1 MGYELLTKSG
11 HNMFTMLSLLQKAVR
26 RGDYQGAGY
35 ASSECFWKY
44 HHILWKRIL
53 TISAEDCWGVVT
65 KEIVALKYLDDKTGG
80 KDKKYISQAVKILV
94 DNKKSRDAC
103 YYACNF
109 ILGTIKEA
117 TMELDNSFIKQTQD
131 DCNDLADD
139 VFSVVNIGTKNNPYT
154 KNESKEGE
162 LFEVPYLTM
171 GIEWLMALLR
181 KSIRTLD
188 MENAGFA
195 INHIL
200 ENDKY
205 EEIWKVLL
213 VVAINE
219 CDNLPTKEIIALK
232 LADDFVNKGKKFGK
246 RDEIYISKSVMILMY
261 YIDGTHETVC
271 GSDRIKYEKIID
283 RTDDYDDIDECKLPN
298 NEVPEWVYD
307 VHTIRGKKAGKT
319 DWGMNIVEFEA
330 LKPLQKGYFDDGDW
344 SLRYEYKWEHKMCS
358 EEEYKAMLEYKVGR
372 VCNPVEKIADRF

>member
-1 MGYELLTKSG
+1 
-11 HNMFTMLSLLQKAVR
+11 MFTMLSLLQKAVR

-80 KDKKYISQAVKILV
+80 KDKKYISQAVKILCE
-94 DNKKSRDAC
+94 NKKSRDAC

-109 ILGTIKEA
+109 ILGTIKNA
-117 TMELDNSFIKQTQD
+117 TIELDDSFVRKTQD
-131 DCNDLADD
+131 ECECLADD
-139 VFSVVNIGTKNNPYT
+139 VFDVVNIGTKNKPYIKT
-154 KNESKEGE
+154 SCKEGE
-162 LFEVPYLTM
+162 LFEVPYITM
-171 GIEWLMALLR
+171 SNEWLMALLR

-195 INHIL
+195 INKLL
-200 ENDKY
+200 EYDSY
-205 EEIWKVLL
+205 EDIWKVLL
-213 VVAINE
+213 VVALNE
-219 CDNLPTKEIIALK
+219 CNGLLAKEIIALK
-232 LADDFVNKGKKFGK
+232 LADDFVNKDKKFGK

-261 YIDGTHETVC
+261 YLDGTHESVC
-271 GSDRIKYEKIID
+271 GSDRIQYDKIID
-283 RTDDYDDIDECKLPN
+283 RTDEYEDIDECRLPN

-307 VHTIRGKKAGKT
+307 VHTIKGKQAGKT

-344 SLRYEYKWEHKMCS
+344 SLRYEYKWAHNMCS
-358 EEEYKAMLEYKVGR
+358 EAEYKAMLEYKKGR
-372 VCNPVEKIADRF
+372 KCNPVEKIADRF